1 MSIGVCLSIRMWS
14 YRRTVNRTSTL
25 ILAVVVVA
33 FLVVAGVVIL
43 RTTGGGG
50 NPRTIDLTVTGT
62 TMTPDSPPAKQ
73 NDMLTVNVKTDKEEE
88 IHLHGY
94 DIKFAGKPN
103 QTVTKT
109 FKADKTGHFEIEIE
123 DTSQHLGELV
133 VSP

>member
-1 MSIGVCLSIRMWS
+1 M
-14 YRRTVNRTSTL
+14 NRTSAL

-33 FLVVAGVVIL
+33 FLVVGGVLLL

-62 TMTPDSPPAKQ
+62 TMTPDSPTAKQ
-73 NDMLTVNVKTDKEEE
+73 NDMLTINVKADKEEV

-94 DIKFAGKPN
+94 DIKFAGKPG

-109 FKADKTGHFEIEIE
+109 FKADKTGSFEIEIE

>member
-1 MSIGVCLSIRMWS
+1 M
-14 YRRTVNRTSTL
+14 NRTGAL
-25 ILAVVVVA
+25 ITAAVVAV
-33 FLVVAGVVIL
+33 FLVVGGVLIL

-73 NDMLTVNVKTDKEEE
+73 NDMLTVNVKTDKEEV

-94 DIKFAGKPN
+94 DIKFEGKPN